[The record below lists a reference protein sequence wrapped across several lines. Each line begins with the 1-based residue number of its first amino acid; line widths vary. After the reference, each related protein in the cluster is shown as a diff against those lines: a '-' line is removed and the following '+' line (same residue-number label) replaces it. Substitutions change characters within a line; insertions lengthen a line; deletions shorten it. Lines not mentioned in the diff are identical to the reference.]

1 MSITASTAFLVSI
14 ISLTWTLFLSF
25 RLLYWVY
32 WKRLSWIAR
41 MGGSRH
47 TSIFLEALRNSLQRE
62 QYPWG
67 AGGSKRGKARWSTR
81 RTCEVNTAA
90 NITNCCI
97 I

>member
-1 MSITASTAFLVSI
+1 MPPYPKQGAPTSITAYTAFLVSI

-67 AGGSKRGKARWSTR
+67 AGGSKEARPGGAPDEHVR
-81 RTCEVNTAA
+81 
-90 NITNCCI
+90 
-97 I
+97 